1 MIKYEDYKPLFFFFW
16 EVENQPQETLE
27 WHNQVGD
34 C

>member
-1 MIKYEDYKPLFFFFW
+1 MIKYEDYKPLFFFL
-16 EVENQPQETLE
+16 EVENQPQETLD